1 MITYYSLCVGF
12 HFDTMTMMFCERVCL
27 WAGGGVGVG
36 GTWGWG
42 GKQRLGPHDNGVK
55 SIVTVGSSFASLC
68 DLM

>member
-1 MITYYSLCVGF
+1 
-12 HFDTMTMMFCERVCL
+12 MTMMFCERVCL

-36 GTWGWG
+36 GTGGWG

>member
-1 MITYYSLCVGF
+1 MKGCVQ
-12 HFDTMTMMFCERVCL
+12 
-27 WAGGGVGVG
+27 AGGGGAGGGGGVR
-36 GTWGWG
+36 G

>member
-1 MITYYSLCVGF
+1 MLIIIIVIIKHNAPVPVLKT
-12 HFDTMTMMFCERVCL
+12 
-27 WAGGGVGVG
+27 
-36 GTWGWG
+36 